1 MGRQFKTL
9 VLNNFK
15 ALLPFLGLSGVSVL
29 SAAPYLKRGRKGEG
43 CQIDLLVQT
52 EAIAYVVE
60 IKRRRVIGEGI
71 AAEIA
76 QKVSR
81 LPLRKGVS
89 VRTALVYEG
98 ELEESLVRRQVFDF
112 LIPARKLLGL

>member
-1 MGRQFKTL
+1 MGAGELAR
-9 VLNNFK
+9 
-15 ALLPFLGLSGVSVL
+15 
-29 SAAPYLKRGRKGEG
+29 APK
-43 CQIDLLVQT
+43 
-52 EAIAYVVE
+52 
-60 IKRRRVIGEGI
+60 
-71 AAEIA
+71 A

-98 ELEESLVRRQVFDF
+98 ELDESLVRRQVFDF

>member
-1 MGRQFKTL
+1 M
-9 VLNNFK
+9 
-15 ALLPFLGLSGVSVL
+15 SVL
-29 SAAPYLKRGRKGEG
+29 SAGPYLKRGRKGEG

-60 IKRRRVIGEGI
+60 IKRKRVIGEGI
-71 AAEIA
+71 AADVA

-98 ELEESLVRRQVFDF
+98 ELDESLVRRQVFDF